1 MNPELIGFLAGVL
14 VAAALLPQVIKSW
27 KTKSTKDISL
37 GWSITSIT
45 GQAMWL
51 VYGVLVS
58 SPSLVIMSAVTL
70 VMALSVLYLKL
81 RYGMK

>member
-1 MNPELIGFLAGVL
+1 MNSEIIGFVAGVL
-14 VAAALLPQVIKSW
+14 VAAALLPQVLKSW

-45 GQAMWL
+45 GQIMWL
-51 VYGVLVS
+51 VYGALIS

-70 VMALSVLYLKL
+70 FMALSVLYLKL
-81 RYGMK
+81 RYGMN